1 MLKEGALPKVEHYMF
16 EDHEELRR
24 AAVECFGNLAQ
35 HPDVVLAYSGCQE
48 SEPSSD
54 VDGGMKPSVSR
65 SEVVKLLTLYCY
77 EEKDVFLV
85 RAAAGALATMSH
97 DPGILRKI
105 THVCLTN
112 SCNFSRSRVYMT
124 ICLLD

>member
-35 HPDVVLAYSGCQE
+35 HPDVVLAYS
-48 SEPSSD
+48 EPIAGGGEVKCASS
-54 VDGGMKPSVSR
+54 G

-97 DPGILRKI
+97 DLGILKKI
-105 THVCLTN
+105 TQVGLM
-112 SCNFSRSRVYMT
+112 SCTLMPH
-124 ICLLD
+124 LLHSFIFT